1 MARPSLFTPA
11 RAALIVRTIRET
23 GCSLGAAAR
32 VAGIGETTL
41 REWRKRGASEL
52 EEHNV
57 PTDVDPEHAPESFG
71 EFVMG
76 LEQALAGIE
85 SKLTKCLVDA
95 ASKDWRA
102 AAWWLERRR
111 PETYGDAKASKSSAE
126 DTPAASSAETK
137 VIYLVDAE
145 KAQQLLSAQREA
157 ERRHLVT

>member
-11 RAALIVRTIRET
+11 RASLIVRTIRET

-41 REWRKRGASEL
+41 REWRKRGADEL
-52 EEHNV
+52 EQHEV
-57 PTDVDPEHAPESFG
+57 PTDVDPEHAPETFG
-71 EFVMG
+71 EFVMA
-76 LEQALAGIE
+76 LDHALAGVE

-95 ASKDWRA
+95 ASRDWRA

-111 PETYGDAKASKSSAE
+111 PDVYGDGKASKPSAE
-126 DTPAASSAETK
+126 NTPPGTPVEAR

-145 KAQQLLSAQREA
+145 RAQQLLSEQRAA
-157 ERRHLVT
+157 EQRQKP